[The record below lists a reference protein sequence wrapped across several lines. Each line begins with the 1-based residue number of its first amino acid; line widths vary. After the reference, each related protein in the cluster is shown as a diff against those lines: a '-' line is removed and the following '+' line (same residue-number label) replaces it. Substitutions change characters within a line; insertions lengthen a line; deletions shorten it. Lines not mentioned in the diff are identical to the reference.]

1 MTKINEQVKN
11 AVKLQTITDI
21 LSVNQ
26 IEYRQRLTEYFSRV
40 LVKDFNSDVLHDIN
54 GLKHNDE
61 HFLPRLQ
68 EVN

>member
-40 LVKDFNSDVLHDIN
+40 SVKDFNSDVLHDIN

-61 HFLPRLQ
+61 HFLPRL
-68 EVN
+68 

>member
-61 HFLPRLQ
+61 HFIPRL
-68 EVN
+68 